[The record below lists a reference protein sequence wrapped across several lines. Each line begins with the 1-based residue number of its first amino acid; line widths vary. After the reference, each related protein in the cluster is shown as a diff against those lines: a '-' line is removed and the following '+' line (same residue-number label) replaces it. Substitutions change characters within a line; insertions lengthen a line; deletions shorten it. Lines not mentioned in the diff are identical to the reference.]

1 MTKSRIRAVSVIL
14 LTLIY
19 PLNKVMAATAT
30 PPTDMPAPPSMSAYL
45 SPEADDHDG
54 VNDTVYQM
62 LTEAGKTEG
71 FRGGKAQRAWE
82 LRQSLEQRASQLDTT
97 YLFSP
102 LINRQGWL
110 PPVIAE
116 ATSLAT
122 ITDKQMRTAN
132 HVYNILVPER
142 FVSNPPSWRQYLFAG
157 LSVKSSPT
165 DTVIPRNRAERNVWQ
180 NAIKKGWEEGRQSAD
195 DTLAANFN
203 RLTRDYTGMMRYSLL
218 VKQKIVTPPVVTE
231 QQQTVSGTREEL
243 MLGDKVRDL
252 KQRAG
257 FELDKKQWKP
267 VIQTRATP

>member
-1 MTKSRIRAVSVIL
+1 MTKTCIRALSIIF

-19 PLNKVMAATAT
+19 PLNKGMAATAAPAANM
-30 PPTDMPAPPSMSAYL
+30 PPPPSMSAYL

-97 YLFSP
+97 YQFSP

-218 VKQKIVTPPVVTE
+218 VKQKMVTPPVVTE

>member
-1 MTKSRIRAVSVIL
+1 MTKRSLYALGFMIPGIFSPLPGVSATTPTVS
-14 LTLIY
+14 
-19 PLNKVMAATAT
+19 PL
-30 PPTDMPAPPSMSAYL
+30 PPPPSMSVYL
-45 SPEADDHDG
+45 SPEADDHNG

-82 LRQSLEQRASQLDTT
+82 LRQSLEQRARQLDST

-122 ITDKQMRTAN
+122 ITDKQMRTAS

-142 FVSNPPSWRQYLFAG
+142 FVSNPPGWRQYLFAG
-157 LSVKSSPT
+157 LSIKSAPT
-165 DTVIPRNRAERNVWQ
+165 DTVIPRNRAERTVWQ
-180 NAIKKGWEEGRQSAD
+180 NAIRNGWQEGRQSAD

-218 VKQKIVTPPVVTE
+218 VKQKMITPPVIAE
-231 QQQTVSGTREEL
+231 QQQSVSGSREEL

-257 FELDKKQWKP
+257 FDLDKKKWEP
-267 VIQTRATP
+267 LIQTRATQ

>member
-1 MTKSRIRAVSVIL
+1 MTTRLYAPGLIILALFSPVSGI
-14 LTLIY
+14 
-19 PLNKVMAATAT
+19 MAATTT
-30 PPTDMPAPPSMSAYL
+30 PPPPSMSAYL
-45 SPEADDHDG
+45 SPEADDHNG

-82 LRQSLEQRASQLDTT
+82 LRQSLEQRARQLDST

-122 ITDKQMRTAN
+122 ITARQMRTAS

-142 FVSNPPSWRQYLFAG
+142 FVSNPPGWRQYLFAG
-157 LSVKSSPT
+157 LSIQSAPT
-165 DTVIPRNRAERNVWQ
+165 DTVIPRNRAERTVWQ
-180 NAIKKGWEEGRQSAD
+180 NAVRMGWQEGRQSAD

-203 RLTRDYTGMMRYSLL
+203 RLTRDYTGMMRYSIL
-218 VKQKIVTPPVVTE
+218 VKQNMITPPVIAE
-231 QQQTVSGTREEL
+231 QQQSVSGSREEL

-257 FELDKKQWKP
+257 FDLDKKKWQP
-267 VIQTRATP
+267 LIQTRAPQ

>member
-1 MTKSRIRAVSVIL
+1 MTTRPLYAQG
-14 LTLIY
+14 LIVLALFT
-19 PLNKVMAATAT
+19 PLSGVMAATPT
-30 PPTDMPAPPSMSAYL
+30 VSPLPPPPSMSVYL
-45 SPEADDHDG
+45 SPEADDHNG

-82 LRQSLEQRASQLDTT
+82 LRQSLEQHARQLDNT

-102 LINRQGWL
+102 LISRQGWL

-142 FVSNPPSWRQYLFAG
+142 FVSNPPGWRQYLFAG
-157 LSVKSSPT
+157 LSVQSAPT
-165 DTVIPRNRAERNVWQ
+165 DAVIPRNRAERTVWQ
-180 NAIKKGWEEGRQSAD
+180 NAIKKGWQEGRQSAD

-218 VKQKIVTPPVVTE
+218 VKQKMITPPVIAE
-231 QQQTVSGTREEL
+231 QQQSVSGSREEL

-257 FELDKKQWKP
+257 FDLDKKKWEP
-267 VIQTRATP
+267 LIQTRATQ

>member
-1 MTKSRIRAVSVIL
+1 MTTRPLYAQG
-14 LTLIY
+14 LIV
-19 PLNKVMAATAT
+19 LAIFTSLSGVMAAT
-30 PPTDMPAPPSMSAYL
+30 PTVSPAPQPPSMSAYL
-45 SPEADDHDG
+45 SPEADDHNG

-82 LRQSLEQRASQLDTT
+82 LRQSLEQRARQLDNT

-142 FVSNPPSWRQYLFAG
+142 FVSNPPGWRQYLFAG
-157 LSVKSSPT
+157 LSVQSAPT
-165 DTVIPRNRAERNVWQ
+165 DAVIPRNRAERTVWQ
-180 NAIKKGWEEGRQSAD
+180 NAIKKGWQEGRQSAD

-218 VKQKIVTPPVVTE
+218 VKQKMITPPVIAE
-231 QQQTVSGTREEL
+231 QQQSVSGSREEL

-257 FELDKKQWKP
+257 FDLDKKKWEP
-267 VIQTRATP
+267 LIQTRATQ

>member
-1 MTKSRIRAVSVIL
+1 MTTRPLYAQG
-14 LTLIY
+14 LIVLALFT
-19 PLNKVMAATAT
+19 PLSGVMAATTTVSPA
-30 PPTDMPAPPSMSAYL
+30 PPPPSMSAYL
-45 SPEADDHDG
+45 SPEADDHNG

-62 LTEAGKTEG
+62 MTEAGKTEG

-82 LRQSLEQRASQLDTT
+82 LRQSLEQRARQLDNT

-102 LINRQGWL
+102 LISRQGWL

-142 FVSNPPSWRQYLFAG
+142 FVSNPPGWRQYLFAG
-157 LSVKSSPT
+157 LSVQSAPT
-165 DTVIPRNRAERNVWQ
+165 DAVIPRNRAERTVWQ
-180 NAIKKGWEEGRQSAD
+180 NAIKKGWQEGRQSAD

-218 VKQKIVTPPVVTE
+218 VKQKMITPPVIAE
-231 QQQTVSGTREEL
+231 QQQSVSGSREEL

-257 FELDKKQWKP
+257 FDLDKKKWEP
-267 VIQTRATP
+267 LIQTRATQ